1 MAFLPE
7 VFMARRRRLAAGIE
21 SLEDLARKAE
31 ILERELAVQRQA
43 LEKLRQM
50 ASTSRKDIPQPVAR
64 VAPVVRKTA

>member
-1 MAFLPE
+1 
-7 VFMARRRRLAAGIE
+7 MARRRRTAAGIE

-50 ASTSRKDIPQPVAR
+50 GLTHRKHVSET
-64 VAPVVRKTA
+64 VNPVVRKTA

>member
-1 MAFLPE
+1 
-7 VFMARRRRLAAGIE
+7 MARRRRTAAGLE

-50 ASTSRKDIPQPVAR
+50 GLAHQKEIRDTA
-64 VAPVVRKTA
+64 APVVRKTA